1 LLHDG
6 GPASIEAALARCS
19 PIRATTSSCG
29 TSLAS
34 TAVSVAAE
42 EMARRLVAATCVL
55 LLRSSFSLRVAL
67 CVTGQLRTFD
77 REAVRESQAKR
88 LVGDLRR
95 QASSLDSFL
104 VVSEALSTTT
114 TGWLQALYAP
124 VSIDV
129 AVVRNHNFQY
139 SMHATCG
146 ERMRGRE
153 RATGEAYAW
162 AIKSR
167 FDLFFYGPLP
177 TLASLSAAAVHS
189 RMRRWPYGN
198 ETFDVDALSGEIQSP
213 HGAKESPGCSPDG
226 GEIRVDDQVAFVP
239 AAFIGAY
246 FDDVSSLCYQHLDAR
261 SSPSRQVPD
270 HRRCPCCKLT
280 QSLLARDAF
289 LAPLALHFTIV
300 RSERKYNAH
309 EGRGRLEGA
318 WTDVPLDA
326 DGAREDP
333 AAGRRRGCSPKHR
346 ARSRRGLP
354 RQRRFDPATDGAS
367 MRHFRVDPEPDLAG
381 DVSLEGRMIAFNFP
395 TFRGDEIASFAWSE
409 PQRAV
414 GASRRGADGH
424 VMVLASGFPRPK
436 SQCDVDLSVATYGV
450 GWVLLSAARG

>member
-1 LLHDG
+1 MTHHTMVG
-6 GPASIEAALARCS
+6 ARLAVATCLFLRCS
-19 PIRATTSSCG
+19 T
-29 TSLAS
+29 
-34 TAVSVAAE
+34 
-42 EMARRLVAATCVL
+42 
-55 LLRSSFSLRVAL
+55 SLRVAL
-67 CVTGQLRTFD
+67 CVAGQLRTFD
-77 REAVRESQAKR
+77 REAVRESQANR

-104 VVSEALSTTT
+104 VVSEALTDETR
-114 TGWLQALYAP
+114 GWLQTLYAP

-129 AVVRNHNFQY
+129 TLDVRNHNFQY

-146 ERMRGRE
+146 KRMRERE

-167 FDLFFYGPLP
+167 FDLFFYGPMP
-177 TLASLSAAAVHS
+177 ALASLSATAVHS

-226 GEIRVDDQVAFVP
+226 GEIRVDDQMAFVP

-270 HRRCPCCKLT
+270 HRRCSCCKLT
-280 QSLLARDAF
+280 QSLLARNAS
-289 LAPLALHFTIV
+289 LAPLVLHFTIV
-300 RSERKYNAH
+300 RAEQKYGAS
-309 EGRGRLEGA
+309 EGRGALKGA
-318 WTDVPLDA
+318 WTDVPLDG

-333 AAGRRRGCSPKHR
+333 AAGRRRGCSPKHV
-346 ARSRRGLP
+346 RSRRGP
-354 RQRRFDPATDGAS
+354 PQQRRFDPATDGAS
-367 MRHFRVDPEPDLAG
+367 MRRFRVDPEPDLAG

-414 GASRRGADGH
+414 SVSRRGPDGH
-424 VMVLASGFPRPK
+424 VRVLASGFPRPK

-450 GWVLLSAARG
+450 GWILLSLTRG